1 MSDIVNKTLYE
12 HSLALSRGEYSS
24 VELTRAYLDEID
36 RTETSIGA
44 YITVTAEKALKTA
57 EEVDLR
63 RRSGEELTLI
73 SGIPCAFKDNICTKG
88 IKTTC
93 ASKMLEG
100 YVPPYNAT
108 VADKLEKSGAVLL
121 GKLNMDEFAMGSSTE
136 NSAFKITRNPV
147 DLTRTPGGSSGG
159 SAAAVAADM
168 AAYTLG
174 SDTGGSIRQPASFC
188 GVVGMKPTYGAVSR
202 SGLVA
207 FASSLEQIGP
217 ITKTVFDN
225 ALVLGALVGY
235 DKMDSTTAKRSYPD
249 FTEGINN
256 GVRGLKVGIVKQ
268 FMGDGLSH
276 DVKECIMKA
285 AEEYKLMGAEIV
297 EVSIPSLKY
306 SLPAYY
312 IISSAEASSNLAR
325 FDGIRFGHRAD
336 EYGNIE
342 ELYKK
347 SRSEGFGKE
356 VKKRIM
362 LGTYALSS
370 GYYDE
375 YYKKAY
381 GVRWLLKNDFKRA
394 FEKCDVIISPVAP
407 TVAYKLG
414 EKTNNSLEMYMGDI
428 YSVSVNIAGLPAL
441 SLPCGKGKDG
451 LPVGMQLIGPA
462 FSESLLYRVGY
473 AFETYRDKGEM

>member
-1 MSDIVNKTLYE
+1 MSDILKRSLYE
-12 HSLALSRGEYSS
+12 HYRALRDKEYSS
-24 VELTRAYLDEID
+24 EELTRAYLAEID
-36 RTETSIGA
+36 RVDDTIGA
-44 YITVTAEKALKTA
+44 YITVTGEKALKTA
-57 EEVDLR
+57 KEFDNEQR
-63 RRSGEELTLI
+63 CGFELSPL
-73 SGIPCAFKDNICTKG
+73 SGIPYALKDNICTKG

-93 ASKMLEG
+93 ASKMLEN
-100 YVPPYNAT
+100 YVPPYSAT
-108 VADKLEKSGAVLL
+108 VAEKLEKSGAVLL
-121 GKLNMDEFAMGSSTE
+121 GKLNMDEFAMGSSCE
-136 NSAFKITRNPV
+136 NSAFKITRNPA

-159 SAAAVAADM
+159 SAAAVAANM

-217 ITKTVFDN
+217 ITKTVLDN
-225 ALVLGALVGY
+225 ALVLGALVGS
-235 DKMDSTTAKRSYPD
+235 DPMDSTTAKRSYPD
-249 FTEGINN
+249 FTAEIKN
-256 GVRGLKVGIVKQ
+256 GVRGLRIGIVRE
-268 FMGDGLSH
+268 FMGDGLSD
-276 DVKECIMKA
+276 DVKECVLNA
-285 AEEYKLMGAEIV
+285 ADVYKKMGAEL
-297 EVSIPSLKY
+297 VSVSMPSIKY

-312 IISSAEASSNLAR
+312 IMSSAEASSNLAR
-325 FDGIRFGHRAD
+325 FDGIRFGRRAEVYSD
-336 EYGNIE
+336 IE

-375 YYKKAY
+375 YYKKAN
-381 GVRWLLKNDFKRA
+381 GVRKLVKNDFKNA
-394 FEKCDVIISPVAP
+394 FEKCDLIISPVAP

-414 EKTNNSLEMYMGDI
+414 EKIKNSLEMYMGDI

-441 SLPCGKGKDG
+441 AVPCGETKDG

-462 FSESLLYRVGY
+462 FSEAMLYRAGHSY
-473 AFETYRDKGEM
+473 EICNNKGER